1 LSVTL
6 IGLVAAACT
15 TIAFLPQAIKTW
27 RTRSTGD
34 LSLPMFLLMT
44 FGVALWMVYGL
55 ILGDWPLIIG
65 NGFTLLLSGSILY
78 CKLRYP

>member
-1 LSVTL
+1 MSVTL

-15 TIAFLPQAIKTW
+15 TLAFLPQAIKTW

-44 FGVALWMVYGL
+44 FGVGLWMIYGL
-55 ILGDWPLIIG
+55 VLRDWPLIIG

-78 CKLRYP
+78 CKLRYR